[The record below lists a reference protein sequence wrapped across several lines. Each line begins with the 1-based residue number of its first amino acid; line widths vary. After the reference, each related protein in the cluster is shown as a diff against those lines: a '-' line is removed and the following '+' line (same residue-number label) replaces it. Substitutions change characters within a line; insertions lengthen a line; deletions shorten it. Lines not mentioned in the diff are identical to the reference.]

1 MHTTMPLKN
10 ELSADILI
18 NFSSWE
24 KHPGLKELI
33 KIAIKQTVS
42 NVDIKGYNEISI
54 LLTSDTQIEQLNRQ
68 YRSINQPTNVLSF
81 PSEKP
86 HLGDIILSYEYIQKE
101 LINLNKKFEEHI
113 SHLIIHGT
121 LHLYGFDHENDKNA
135 VTMENMERHIMSELG
150 YNDPYEIIQ

>member
-1 MHTTMPLKN
+1 MPLKN

-135 VTMENMERHIMSELG
+135 FAMENMERHIMSELG

>member
-33 KIAIKQTVS
+33 KIAIMQTVS

-135 VTMENMERHIMSELG
+135 VTMENMERYIMSELG

>member
-1 MHTTMPLKN
+1 MPLKN

-54 LLTSDTQIEQLNRQ
+54 LLTSDTQVEQLNRQ

-101 LINLNKKFEEHI
+101 LINLNF
-113 SHLIIHGT
+113 
-121 LHLYGFDHENDKNA
+121 
-135 VTMENMERHIMSELG
+135 
-150 YNDPYEIIQ
+150 

>member
-1 MHTTMPLKN
+1 MPLKN

-54 LLTSDTQIEQLNRQ
+54 LLTSDNQVEQLNRQ

-121 LHLYGFDHENDKNA
+121 LHVYGFDHENDKNA

-150 YNDPYEIIQ
+150 YNDPYEII

>member
-1 MHTTMPLKN
+1 MPLKN

-42 NVDIKGYNEISI
+42 NVDTKGYNEISI
-54 LLTSDTQIEQLNRQ
+54 LLTSDTQIQQLNRQ

-121 LHLYGFDHENDKNA
+121 LHLYGFDHEHDKNA
-135 VTMENMERHIMSELG
+135 DAMENMERHIMSELG
-150 YNDPYEIIQ
+150 YNDPYEII

>member
-42 NVDIKGYNEISI
+42 NVDTKGYNEISI
-54 LLTSDTQIEQLNRQ
+54 LLTSDTQIQQLNRQ

-150 YNDPYEIIQ
+150 YNDPYEII

>member
-1 MHTTMPLKN
+1 MPLKN

-42 NVDIKGYNEISI
+42 NVDTKGYNEISI
-54 LLTSDTQIEQLNRQ
+54 LLTSDNQVEQLNRQ

-135 VTMENMERHIMSELG
+135 AAMENMERHIMSELG
-150 YNDPYEIIQ
+150 YNDPYEII

>member
-1 MHTTMPLKN
+1 MPLKN

-42 NVDIKGYNEISI
+42 NVDTKGYNEISI
-54 LLTSDTQIEQLNRQ
+54 LLTSDTQIQQLNRQ

-86 HLGDIILSYEYIQKE
+86 HLGDIILSYEHIQKE

-135 VTMENMERHIMSELG
+135 AAMENMERHIMSELG
-150 YNDPYEIIQ
+150 YNDPYEII

>member
-1 MHTTMPLKN
+1 MPLKN

-54 LLTSDTQIEQLNRQ
+54 LLTSDNQVEQLNRQ

-135 VTMENMERHIMSELG
+135 AAMENMERHIMSELG
-150 YNDPYEIIQ
+150 YNDPYEII

>member
-42 NVDIKGYNEISI
+42 NVDTKGYNEISI
-54 LLTSDTQIEQLNRQ
+54 LLTSDTQIQQLNRQ

-135 VTMENMERHIMSELG
+135 DAMENMERHIMSELG
-150 YNDPYEIIQ
+150 YNDPYEII

>member
-1 MHTTMPLKN
+1 MPLKN

-18 NFSSWE
+18 NYSSWE

-121 LHLYGFDHENDKNA
+121 LHLYGFDHESDKNA
-135 VTMENMERHIMSELG
+135 VKMENMERHIMSELG

>member
-1 MHTTMPLKN
+1 MPLKN

-33 KIAIKQTVS
+33 KIALKQTVS

-150 YNDPYEIIQ
+150 YNDPYEII